1 MVSTGPF
8 EVSYLFLYTPGLL
21 IVHSGFP
28 LDFIYYHLVSTKLG
42 LHPSLF
48 LADTPAAKCAEIT
61 KFICC
66 TGSICSHIL
75 HAAVSAQR
83 ALLSLP
89 VMQHLFFLLHLIT
102 SLLNM
107 IKYCCFSTT
116 WLRVARDGN
125 KVFKSFKS
133 YRVCPSISFNSSRRT
148 RLQCILVEI
157 NPDLCAVSLS

>member
-1 MVSTGPF
+1 MSSSQSDHQLYCSDVGTHSYSFAVVSTGPF

-75 HAAVSAQR
+75 HAAVSA
-83 ALLSLP
+83 LLSLP
-89 VMQHLFFLLHLIT
+89 VMQHLFFSVTLNHKLI
-102 SLLNM
+102 
-107 IKYCCFSTT
+107 KH
-116 WLRVARDGN
+116 D
-125 KVFKSFKS
+125 
-133 YRVCPSISFNSSRRT
+133 
-148 RLQCILVEI
+148 
-157 NPDLCAVSLS
+157 